1 MDDRTD
7 SESVDAKKSGR
18 KVRRE
23 LLLCFGFAA
32 IFPLAIIL
40 YGQYQLHYA
49 RQSKQWPHAPGRIVT
64 SEVRSSSSE
73 GVTSYSADIEYVYT
87 VQGVEYRSDVVVIGG
102 HSYGANATVKRYS
115 LGSEVSVS
123 YDPGKPKRAVLQP
136 GVFFYGAHEIGGPI
150 LFSIATV
157 ATLLSLL
164 LRRLM
169 QEKVNFMEKTLF
181 VTCKTIFFPLT
192 YCKEK
197 LWVVAGLVG
206 LAAGL
211 IATEVDPVLTVWCI
225 FFVSFYGL
233 ILTLILASKLVGW
246 VKSMQ
251 TQ

>member
-1 MDDRTD
+1 M
-7 SESVDAKKSGR
+7 
-18 KVRRE
+18 RRE

-136 GVFFYGAHEIGGPI
+136 GVFFYGAHEIGGMI
-150 LFSIATV
+150 LFAILTV
-157 ATLLSLL
+157 ASLLSFF
-164 LRRLM
+164 LRRMM
-169 QEKVNFMEKTLF
+169 QEEWNLLEKTLF
-181 VTCKTIFFPLT
+181 VACKSIGFPFT

-206 LAAGL
+206 LSASL
-211 IATEVDPVLTVWCI
+211 IVADIDPFLTIWCNL
-225 FFVSFYGL
+225 FVTFYGFL
-233 ILTLILASKLVGW
+233 LGLILASKLVVW
-246 VKSMQ
+246 VKNMQ

>member
-1 MDDRTD
+1 MAPTD
-7 SESVDAKKSGR
+7 TESADAKKSGR
-18 KVRRE
+18 KVRRQI
-23 LLLCFGFAA
+23 LLSLGLVAL
-32 IFPLAIIL
+32 FPLAIIL

-49 RQSKQWPHAPGRIVT
+49 RQSEQWPLAPGRIVT

-123 YDPGKPKRAVLQP
+123 YDPGKPGRAVLQP
-136 GVFFYGAHEIGGPI
+136 GVFSYGAHKIGGMI
-150 LFSIATV
+150 LFSIVTV

-169 QEKVNFMEKTLF
+169 QEKVNFLEKTLF

-192 YCKEK
+192 YCKGK
-197 LWVVAGLVG
+197 LWVVAGSVG
-206 LAAGL
+206 LAASL
-211 IATEVDPVLTVWCI
+211 IVSDIHPVLTVWCTV
-225 FFVSFYGL
+225 FVSFYGL
-233 ILTLILASKLVGW
+233 ILALILVGKLVGW
-246 VKSMQ
+246 VKSLRAQ
-251 TQ
+251 